1 MSVSIRMK
9 IRIVPVAPMNFGS
22 DRMYI
27 PVCKQNGFCSILI
40 CTHQIKS
47 HRNAYPCFRKC

>member
-9 IRIVPVAPMNFGS
+9 MRIVPVAPMNFGS